1 MPTVTTLQAVEM
13 SRPIPPPAPQT
24 VPADHIRPAVSIPWH
39 RTGVIRTRH

>member
-13 SRPIPPPAPQT
+13 SRPIPAPATVP
-24 VPADHIRPAVSIPWH
+24 VPADHIRPVLSTPWH

>member
-13 SRPIPPPAPQT
+13 SRPLAVPDPAPA
-24 VPADHIRPAVSIPWH
+24 PADHIRLAVRLPRH